1 MATHPPPSAVT
12 TLISETATTK
22 SPREHLALEVLHNLQ
37 HQHRWTDLKL
47 FTVSSPA
54 TPTSSPTRSRRSKSP
69 SSDTIFLISG
79 LPPRNLYV
87 HPDLQKELLKRDVD
101 VEELTVQ
108 REWVLPASTGER
120 WTLKRF
126 AWVFDG
132 LSERDPV
139 RVPTKMTG
147 DGEEADSTT
156 ITPAYQ
162 FEWKDVKRVVLAM
175 LANNGMGG
183 DGTVTYY
190 IMQEGEVKPRQ
201 HG

>member
-1 MATHPPPSAVT
+1 M
-12 TLISETATTK
+12 
-22 SPREHLALEVLHNLQ
+22 
-37 HQHRWTDLKL
+37 
-47 FTVSSPA
+47 
-54 TPTSSPTRSRRSKSP
+54 
-69 SSDTIFLISG
+69 
-79 LPPRNLYV
+79 
-87 HPDLQKELLKRDVD
+87 
-101 VEELTVQ
+101 Q
-108 REWVLPASTGER
+108 REWVLPASTGEK

-139 RVPTKMTG
+139 KVPAKNAGDSDDTNLSATVTG
-147 DGEEADSTT
+147 D
-156 ITPAYQ
+156 Q

>member
-1 MATHPPPSAVT
+1 M
-12 TLISETATTK
+12 E
-22 SPREHLALEVLHNLQ
+22 
-37 HQHRWTDLKL
+37 DL
-47 FTVSSPA
+47 
-54 TPTSSPTRSRRSKSP
+54 
-69 SSDTIFLISG
+69 D
-79 LPPRNLYV
+79 
-87 HPDLQKELLKRDVD
+87 
-101 VEELTVQ
+101 VQ
-108 REWVLPASTGER
+108 REWVLPATTGEK

-132 LSERDPV
+132 LSERDAV
-139 RVPTKMTG
+139 RVPAKMTG
-147 DGEEADSTT
+147 DGEEADHSVSGTSH
-156 ITPAYQ
+156 Q

>member
-1 MATHPPPSAVT
+1 M
-12 TLISETATTK
+12 
-22 SPREHLALEVLHNLQ
+22 
-37 HQHRWTDLKL
+37 
-47 FTVSSPA
+47 
-54 TPTSSPTRSRRSKSP
+54 
-69 SSDTIFLISG
+69 
-79 LPPRNLYV
+79 
-87 HPDLQKELLKRDVD
+87 
-101 VEELTVQ
+101 EELTVQ
-108 REWVLPASTGER
+108 REWVLPASTGEK

-139 RVPTKMTG
+139 RVPTKTTG
-147 DGEEADSTT
+147 NGEEADATT
-156 ITPAYQ
+156 IATSYQ
-162 FEWKDVKRVVLAM
+162 FEWKDAKRVVLAM